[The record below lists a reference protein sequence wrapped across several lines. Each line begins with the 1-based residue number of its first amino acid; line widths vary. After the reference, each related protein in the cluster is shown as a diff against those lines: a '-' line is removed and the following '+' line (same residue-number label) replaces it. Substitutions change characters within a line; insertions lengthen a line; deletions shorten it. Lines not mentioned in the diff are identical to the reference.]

1 MKAHIHGGDVFVTAV
16 PITMDYSANLNPL
29 GMPEEIRHAIV
40 SHVDDYQ
47 RYPDPYCRELRSQLG
62 QWEQVSPE
70 WILCGNG
77 AADLILRIAQA
88 VQPKTTLLM
97 APTFSEY
104 EKAARLAGSEI
115 EYCELKRENRFAVTE
130 SILEQLNDTV
140 DLCFLCNPNNPTGQL
155 TGGELMQRIVQRC
168 AEQHITLVVDECFLE
183 FTYGTSCKP
192 WLAEYPN
199 LIIVKAFTK
208 MFAIAGLRM
217 GYLLTAND
225 AVRSAI
231 ESCGQSWAVSAPA
244 QVAGIAACG
253 LQDFALRTRELVW
266 QERQWL
272 EQQLQHLGLEVLPGQ
287 GNYICFRAEQPLWQ
301 PLIEKGILI
310 RSCGNYHGL
319 DALDYRICVKLR
331 ADNEQLIQAIGEV
344 LANG

>member
-1 MKAHIHGGDVFVTAV
+1 MEQHTHGGDIYSLEET
-16 PITMDYSANLNPL
+16 IRLDYSANLNPL
-29 GMPEEIRHAIV
+29 GMPAELQQALCN
-40 SHVDDYQ
+40 HVADYM
-47 RYPDPYCRELRSQLG
+47 RYPDSQCRELRQNLSR
-62 QWEQVSPE
+62 WEDVPAD

-77 AADLILRIAQA
+77 AADLLLRICQA
-88 VQPKTTLLM
+88 LKPGRTLIP

-115 EYCELKRENRFAVTE
+115 EYYELKRENRFAVTE
-130 SILEQLNDTV
+130 SILDRLNDTV

-155 TGGELMQRIVQRC
+155 TDGDLLHRMVQRC

-225 AVRSAI
+225 VVRSSI
-231 ESCGQSWAVSAPA
+231 ENCGQSWAVSAPA

-253 LQDFALRTRELVW
+253 LRDFALQTRELVW

-272 EQQLQHLGLEVLPGQ
+272 EQQLQNLGMEVLPGQ
-287 GNYICFRAEQPLWQ
+287 GNYICFRAKQPLWQ

-331 ADNEQLIQAIGEV
+331 PDNEQLIRAMKEV